1 MPLCI
6 LLPLIVCLVHTT
18 CLRMDSV
25 LHALVYHVFNIYMS
39 CCNLLC
45 LFSLVLMLLLN
56 VDILCLLAGFDL
68 AHLLTHS
75 LTTPIKSCQRSRWCL
90 SSFWLRVWIQHMASE
105 IIKTSL
111 SSTVPVHCS
120 SRRFKTKT
128 IKNYCT
134 QCENKMFCADL
145 STDLLFELYLHL
157 VLTVT
162 VWPISRVFINN
173 VCNYFLFS

>member
-1 MPLCI
+1 M
-6 LLPLIVCLVHTT
+6 HTT

-120 SRRFKTKT
+120 SRRLKQRQLKIIALNVKTKCFVQ
-128 IKNYCT
+128 I
-134 QCENKMFCADL
+134 
-145 STDLLFELYLHL
+145 L
-157 VLTVT
+157 VL
-162 VWPISRVFINN
+162 IS
-173 VCNYFLFS
+173 CLNYIYIWF